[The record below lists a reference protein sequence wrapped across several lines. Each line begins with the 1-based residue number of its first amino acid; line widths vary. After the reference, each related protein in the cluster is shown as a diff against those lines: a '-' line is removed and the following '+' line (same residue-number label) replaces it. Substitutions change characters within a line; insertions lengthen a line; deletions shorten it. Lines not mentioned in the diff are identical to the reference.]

1 MPPWRM
7 RLHRCVLTPAPSAL
21 QGALSKHN
29 KAREPLWMSMI
40 SAQMHFAFVARENRY
55 TLFQIML

>member
-1 MPPWRM
+1 M

-21 QGALSKHN
+21 QVALSKHN

-55 TLFQIML
+55 TLSQIML